1 MKVRV
6 YFTNKQSKRR
16 IGARLTFLIEKAIEK
31 TLRHERFKKNAELS
45 VTFVDNE
52 EIRNLNL
59 DARGKDSATDVLSFP
74 MLETEDD
81 GTLIIYDEDIVDGR
95 VLLGDIVIS
104 AERAHEQA
112 EEYGHSLVRE
122 MCFLAVHSVLHLLGY
137 DHERSEAEEKIQ
149 FEKQEEILNI
159 LGITR

>member
-1 MKVRV
+1 MLELVWENEQ
-6 YFTNKQSKRR
+6 NKIEITDELFNKIKHS
-16 IGARLTFLIEKAIEK
+16 IEKALEYEEFTDDCEIS
-31 TLRHERFKKNAELS
+31 L
-45 VTFVDNE
+45 TFVDNE
-52 EIRNLNL
+52 EIRSLNL
-59 DARGKDSATDVLSFP
+59 DARGKDSSTDVLSFP

-81 GTLIIYDEDIVDGR
+81 GTLIIYDEDMVDGK

-104 AERAHEQA
+104 AERAYEQA

-137 DHERSEAEEKIQ
+137 DHERSAEEEKIQ

>member
-1 MKVRV
+1 MLTLIWENQQNKVDIDGSLIDTIKGAIERALETEEFTDDTEISLT
-6 YFTNKQSKRR
+6 FTNDDD
-16 IGARLTFLIEKAIEK
+16 IRLI
-31 TLRHERFKKNAELS
+31 
-45 VTFVDNE
+45 
-52 EIRNLNL
+52 NL

-74 MLETEDD
+74 LLEQDED
-81 GTLIIYDEDIVDGR
+81 GTLIIYDEDILDGK

-104 AERAHEQA
+104 AERAVAQA

-137 DHERSEAEEKIQ
+137 DHERSEEEEKLQ
-149 FEKQEEILNI
+149 FEKQEEILSS

>member
-1 MKVRV
+1 MLELIWENEQDKIEISDEL
-6 YFTNKQSKRR
+6 FDKIKLS
-16 IGARLTFLIEKAIEK
+16 IEKALEYEDF
-31 TLRHERFKKNAELS
+31 TEDAEISL
-45 VTFVDNE
+45 TFVDNE
-52 EIRNLNL
+52 AIRELNN
-59 DARGKDSATDVLSFP
+59 ASRNKDSATDVLSFP
-74 MLETEDD
+74 MLETDED

-104 AERAHEQA
+104 AERAAEQA

-137 DHERSEAEEKIQ
+137 DHERSEDEEKIQ
-149 FEKQEEILNI
+149 FEKQEEILSI

>member
-1 MKVRV
+1 MLELIWENQQDKIKISDEL
-6 YFTNKQSKRR
+6 FDKIKLS
-16 IGARLTFLIEKAIEK
+16 IEKALEYEDFTDDCEISL
-31 TLRHERFKKNAELS
+31 TFVGNAE
-45 VTFVDNE
+45 
-52 EIRNLNL
+52 IRELNN
-59 DARGKDSATDVLSFP
+59 ANRGKDSATDVLSFP
-74 MLETEDD
+74 LLEQEDD

-104 AERAHEQA
+104 AERAKEQS

-137 DHERSEAEEKIQ
+137 DHERSEQEEKIQ
-149 FEKQEEILNI
+149 FEKQEEILTL

>member
-1 MKVRV
+1 MLELIWENEQDKIEISDEL
-6 YFTNKQSKRR
+6 FDKIKLS
-16 IGARLTFLIEKAIEK
+16 IEKALEYEDF
-31 TLRHERFKKNAELS
+31 TEDAEISL
-45 VTFVDNE
+45 TFVDNE
-52 EIRNLNL
+52 AIRELNN
-59 DARGKDSATDVLSFP
+59 ASRNKDSATDVLSFP
-74 MLETEDD
+74 MLETDED

-104 AERAHEQA
+104 AERAYEQS

-137 DHERSEAEEKIQ
+137 DHERSEDEEKIQ

>member
-1 MKVRV
+1 MLELIWENQQDKIKITDEL
-6 YFTNKQSKRR
+6 FDKIKLS
-16 IGARLTFLIEKAIEK
+16 IEKALEYEEFTDDCEIS
-31 TLRHERFKKNAELS
+31 L
-45 VTFVDNE
+45 TFVDNT
-52 EIRNLNL
+52 EIRELNN
-59 DARGKDSATDVLSFP
+59 ANRGKDSATDVLSFP
-74 MLETEDD
+74 LLEQEDD

-104 AERAHEQA
+104 AERAKEQA

-137 DHERSEAEEKIQ
+137 DHERSEQEEKIQ
-149 FEKQEEILNI
+149 FEKQEEILTL